1 MMSASICY
9 LEDVILYYSF
19 IRQYGKICI
28 YFSVVKDDGM
38 TDWNLAFDY
47 AAIFILI
54 LIGVWYWHEK
64 RIPMKQHAFFWL
76 FLNTVLLATVCEIG
90 ATLTARYVDI
100 VGYDT
105 FFVVLTLQSIFIDL
119 TPLSLAYYL
128 LLNSHTDFVKRRWVP
143 RLFQVC
149 AFIIIAVVISNYF
162 YRWVFVF
169 EEERFQMLWGSII
182 PYGIDAAM
190 VITSFIT
197 ILRHKQKFAFLKAS
211 PLSFNFVC
219 GVFAC
224 FFQLVLYVPM
234 LNLMLSL
241 LCLTLFYYQQ
251 NTNMVID
258 GVTKQFNRRFLGD
271 YVDNAFY
278 EEKQFG
284 VVMVAMDDFKMIN
297 KTYGVEVGDNLLL
310 QVGNFLE
317 QMKFGQF
324 VFRFGS
330 DQFCVI
336 LPKNKY
342 SITEVAKHIEE
353 RFYHP
358 WYPKGEVSV
367 MMSASICC
375 MECPKDAKSFG
386 ELVEVVDY
394 SMAVAKKTKKGCITN
409 AGEIELDRI
418 QRDKAIEK
426 AVKVAIDREDLM
438 VYYQPIFSV
447 GKNVYNSAEALVRLN
462 DEKLGWISPDEF
474 IPIAEKNG
482 LIIQMG
488 EIIFKRVCQ
497 FIRDFELYKTA
508 IEYIE
513 VNISPVQ
520 LMQYDFAERMIRI
533 MEEYEV
539 KPEQI
544 NVEITETANI
554 SLAAVIEKNIR
565 KLVEY
570 GITLSLDDYGSGN
583 ANIGYINQLPFKI
596 IKLDKGIIWDSFKN
610 RKAETTLEYTIG
622 MLNALDLSIVAEGV
636 ETKEMM
642 ERLAEF
648 GCHYL
653 QGWYY
658 SKAIPDEEFIKLIE
672 A

>member
-1 MMSASICY
+1 
-9 LEDVILYYSF
+9 
-19 IRQYGKICI
+19 
-28 YFSVVKDDGM
+28 M

-54 LIGVWYWHEK
+54 LISVWYLHEK
-64 RIPMKQHAFFWL
+64 RIPMKRHAFFWV
-76 FLNTVLLATVCEIG
+76 FLNTVLFATIFEIG
-90 ATLTARYVDI
+90 ATLAARYVDI
-100 VGYDT
+100 IGYNT
-105 FFVVLTLQSIFIDL
+105 FFVILTLQSVFIDL

-143 RLFQVC
+143 RLFQGC
-149 AFIIIAVVISNYF
+149 AFVIIAAVVSNYF

-169 EEERFQMLWGSII
+169 EQGKFQVLWGSLIT
-182 PYGIDAAM
+182 YGIDAAM
-190 VITSFIT
+190 VITSFVT

-219 GVFAC
+219 GVLAC
-224 FFQLVLYVPM
+224 IFQLVLYVPM
-234 LNLMLSL
+234 LNLMLTL

-251 NTNMVID
+251 NTSMVID
-258 GVTKQFNRRFLGD
+258 GVTKQFNRKFLGE
-271 YVDNAFY
+271 YISNAFY
-278 EEKQFG
+278 EEKSFG
-284 VVMVAMDDFKMIN
+284 VIVVAMDDFKMIN
-297 KTYGVEVGDNLLL
+297 KTYGVDTGDNLLL
-310 QVGNFLE
+310 QVGSFLE
-317 QMKFGQF
+317 QLKFGQL

-336 LPKNKY
+336 LQKNQDTIEK
-342 SITEVAKHIEE
+342 VAKDIED
-353 RFYHP
+353 RFCHP

-375 MECPKDAKSFG
+375 MTCPKDAGSFG
-386 ELVEVVDY
+386 ELVEVIDY

-409 AGEIELDRI
+409 VDEVELERI

-426 AVKVAIDREDLM
+426 AIKVAVDREDLM

-447 GKNVYNSAEALVRLN
+447 EKGVYNSAEALVRLN

-482 LIIQMG
+482 LIIEMG
-488 EIIFKRVCQ
+488 DIIFKKVCQ
-497 FIRDFELYKTA
+497 FIRDFELAKTA
-508 IEYIE
+508 VEYIE

-520 LMQYDFAERMIRI
+520 LMQFDFADRI
-533 MEEYEV
+533 IALMEQFDV

-544 NVEITETANI
+544 NMEITETANMSI
-554 SLAAVIEKNIR
+554 AAVIEKNIL

-570 GITLSLDDYGSGN
+570 GISLSLDDYGSGN

-596 IKLDKGIIWDSFKN
+596 IKIDKGIIWDSFKN
-610 RKAETTLEYTIG
+610 SKAGTTLEYTIG
-622 MLNALDLSIVAEGV
+622 MLNALDLFIVAEGV

-648 GCHYL
+648 GCHYM

-658 SKAIPDEEFIKLIE
+658 SKAVPDSEFMKLIE
-672 A
+672 MS